1 MLISNTMMTAYYLGW
16 KIILL
21 RKSKN
26 LSFSGTYKYYLILLP
41 VLFLISNVF
50 SKEIIIEPG
59 ENAHERLQEA
69 MILMEEGDT
78 LLIKSG
84 YYSFEDGLSLD
95 IDGVTVIGEGM
106 DKTILDFKNQQ
117 SGAQG
122 LLVTSNKVTLK
133 DFAILDAKG
142 DALKVIGAMG
152 INMINLRTEW
162 TGGPKSTNGAYGF
175 YPVESED
182 VLIDGCVA
190 IGASD
195 AGIYVGQSKNIIVRN
210 SIAQYNVA
218 GIEIE
223 NSYYADVYNN
233 LASHNTGGILI
244 FDLPDLPQQGGHH
257 IRVFENQSIDND
269 TDNFAP
275 EGNIV
280 GEVPRGTGIIIMA
293 NSDVEVFNNLL
304 SGNGTVNLSIV
315 SYSDETDDPNY
326 YPHPK
331 RIQVHNN
338 TYGPAGFDPDINTGE
353 LAKTL
358 FEISNGN
365 MPDIFWDG
373 VAPLSQL
380 IFGQPEEE
388 KLIISEDPDV
398 TFLTISAIKYMM
410 GFSNSTLTDIDEF
423 QGVINPLQPIDIDG
437 I

>member
-1 MLISNTMMTAYYLGW
+1 MSKACILG
-16 KIILL
+16 
-21 RKSKN
+21 
-26 LSFSGTYKYYLILLP
+26 LILI
-41 VLFLISNVF
+41 ISIESNA
-50 SKEIIIEPG
+50 KEIIINPG
-59 ENAHERLQEA
+59 ENAQEELQEA
-69 MILMEEGDT
+69 LILMSEGDT
-78 LLIKSG
+78 LIMRSG
-84 YYSFEDGLSLD
+84 FYSFEDGISLD
-95 IDGVTVIGEGM
+95 VDNVTVIGEGM
-106 DKTILDFKNQQ
+106 NETILDFKNQQ

-122 LLVTSNKVTLK
+122 FLVTSNKVTLK

-142 DALKVIGAMG
+142 DALKVIGSKG

-162 TGGPKSTNGAYGF
+162 SGGPKSTNGAYGF

-182 VLIDGCVA
+182 VLIDGCIA

-257 IRVFENQSIDND
+257 IRVFDNKSIDND

-293 NSDVEVFNNLL
+293 NSDVEIFNNVM
-304 SGNGTVNLSIV
+304 SGNGTVNLSVV
-315 SYSDETDDPNY
+315 SYSDKTDDPNY
-326 YPHPK
+326 YPHPR
-331 RIQVHNN
+331 RIQIHNN
-338 TYGPAGFDPDINTGE
+338 TYGPGGFDPDIETGE
-353 LAKTL
+353 LAKAL
-358 FEISNGN
+358 YEISNGN

-373 VAPLSQL
+373 VVPISQM
-380 IFGQPEEE
+380 IFGQPNED
-388 KLIISEDPDV
+388 KLKMKENSDV
-398 TFLTISAIKYMM
+398 SFLTISPLKYIL
-410 GFSNSTLTDIDEF
+410 GFSNPIKTEKKEF
-423 QGVINPLQPIDIDG
+423 TGAINPLEPIVING
-437 I
+437 IQQ

>member
-1 MLISNTMMTAYYLGW
+1 MN
-16 KIILL
+16 
-21 RKSKN
+21 
-26 LSFSGTYKYYLILLP
+26 
-41 VLFLISNVF
+41 
-50 SKEIIIEPG
+50 
-59 ENAHERLQEA
+59 
-69 MILMEEGDT
+69 EGDT
-78 LLIKSG
+78 LIIKSG

-95 IDGVTVIGEGM
+95 VNNVTVIGEGM
-106 DKTILDFKNQQ
+106 EETVLDFKNQQ

-122 LLVTSNKVTLK
+122 FLVTSDMVTLQ
-133 DFAILDAKG
+133 DFSILDAKG
-142 DALKVIGAMG
+142 DALKVIGSKG
-152 INMINLRTEW
+152 INMINLKTEW

-223 NSYYADVYNN
+223 NSYFADVYNN

-257 IRVFENQSIDND
+257 IRVFDNKSIDND

-293 NSDVEVFNNLL
+293 NSDVEVFNNLI

-315 SYSDETDDPNY
+315 SYGDETDDPNY
-326 YPHPK
+326 YPHQKKYKCITIHMDLVDLIQIFK
-331 RIQVHNN
+331 RGSWQNH
-338 TYGPAGFDPDINTGE
+338 YLKSAM
-353 LAKTL
+353 
-358 FEISNGN
+358 EIC
-365 MPDIFWDG
+365 
-373 VAPLSQL
+373 L
-380 IFGQPEEE
+380 IFSGTELCLCL
-388 KLIISEDPDV
+388 K
-398 TFLTISAIKYMM
+398 
-410 GFSNSTLTDIDEF
+410 
-423 QGVINPLQPIDIDG
+423 
-437 I
+437 

>member
-1 MLISNTMMTAYYLGW
+1 ML
-16 KIILL
+16 
-21 RKSKN
+21 
-26 LSFSGTYKYYLILLP
+26 FSAH
-41 VLFLISNVF
+41 FQA
-50 SKEIIIEPG
+50 KEIIIGPG
-59 ENAHERLQEA
+59 ENAQEDLQEA
-69 MILMEEGDT
+69 LILMSEGDT

-84 YYSFEDGLSLD
+84 YYLFEDGLSLD
-95 IDGVTVIGEGM
+95 VDDVTVIGEGM
-106 DKTILDFKNQQ
+106 NETVLDFKNQQ

-122 LLVTSNKVTLK
+122 FLVTSNGVTLK

-142 DALKVIGAMG
+142 DALKVIGSKG

-257 IRVFENQSIDND
+257 IRVFDNKSVDND

-293 NSDVEVFNNLL
+293 NSDVEVFNNVM

-326 YPHPK
+326 YPHPR
-331 RIQVHNN
+331 RIQIHNN
-338 TYGPAGFDPDINTGE
+338 TYGPGGFDPDVETGD
-353 LAKTL
+353 LAKAL
-358 FEISNGN
+358 FEISEGN

-373 VAPLSQL
+373 VVPVSQM
-380 IFGQPEEE
+380 IFGQPKED
-388 KLIISEDPDV
+388 KLKVDENRDV
-398 TFLTISAIKYMM
+398 SFLTISPIKYML
-410 GFSNSTLTDIDEF
+410 GFSNPIRTEKKEF
-423 QGVINPLQPIDIDG
+423 NGVINPLEPIVIDG

>member
-1 MLISNTMMTAYYLGW
+1 LHKA
-16 KIILL
+16 
-21 RKSKN
+21 
-26 LSFSGTYKYYLILLP
+26 LILCAF
-41 VLFLISNVF
+41 VILFNQLF
-50 SKEIIIEPG
+50 AKEIIINPG
-59 ENAHERLQEA
+59 ENAQEELQEA
-69 MILMEEGDT
+69 LILMSEGDT
-78 LLIKSG
+78 LLIKEG
-84 YYSFEDGLSLD
+84 YYLFEDGLSLD
-95 IDGVTVIGEGM
+95 VDDVKIIGEGM
-106 DKTILDFKNQQ
+106 DKTILDFKDQK

-122 LLVTSNKVTLK
+122 FLVTSNKVTLK

-142 DALKVIGAMG
+142 DALKVIGSKG
-152 INMINLRTEW
+152 IYMINLRTEW
-162 TGGPKSTNGAYGF
+162 TGGPKSSNGAYGF

-210 SIAQYNVA
+210 SVAQYNVA

-257 IRVFENQSIDND
+257 IRVFDNKSIDND

-293 NSDVEVFNNLL
+293 NSDVEVFNNVI

-326 YPHPK
+326 YPHPR
-331 RIQVHNN
+331 RIQIHNN
-338 TYGPAGFDPDINTGE
+338 TYGPTGFDPDIETGD
-353 LAKTL
+353 LAKAL
-358 FEISNGN
+358 YEISDGD

-373 VAPLSQL
+373 VVSVSQML
-380 IFGQPEEE
+380 FGQPEID
-388 KLIISEDPDV
+388 KLKIDENSDV
-398 TFLTISAIKYMM
+398 SFLTISPIKYLL
-410 GFSNSTLTDIDEF
+410 GFSKPVKTEKKQFNGIID
-423 QGVINPLQPIDIDG
+423 PLEPIVIDG
-437 I
+437 L

>member
-1 MLISNTMMTAYYLGW
+1 MRRSYFACLIFIFFIS
-16 KIILL
+16 
-21 RKSKN
+21 
-26 LSFSGTYKYYLILLP
+26 LSLAG
-41 VLFLISNVF
+41 
-50 SKEIIIEPG
+50 KEIYIEAGP
-59 ENAHERLQEA
+59 NAQERIQEA
-69 MILMEEGDT
+69 MILLEKGDT
-78 LLIKSG
+78 LIIKAG
-84 YYSFEDGLSLD
+84 YYEFEDGISLD
-95 IDGVTVIGEGM
+95 INNVTVAGEGM
-106 DKTILDFKNQQ
+106 METILDFKDQK

-122 LLVTSNKVTLK
+122 LLVTSDGVTLK

-142 DALKVIGAMG
+142 DALKVIGAKG

-162 TGGPKSTNGAYGF
+162 TGGPKSSNGAYGF

-223 NSYYADVYNN
+223 NSYFADVYNN

-257 IRVFENQSIDND
+257 IRVFNNESIDND

-293 NSDVEVFNNLL
+293 NSDVEVFNNLM

-326 YPHPK
+326 YPHPR
-331 RIQVHNN
+331 RIQLHNN
-338 TYGPAGFDPDINTGE
+338 TYGPGGFNPDVKTGD
-353 LAKTL
+353 LAKAL
-358 FEISNGN
+358 FEISDGN

-373 VAPLSQL
+373 VVPMSQML
-380 IFGQPEEE
+380 FGQPRNE
-388 KLIISEDPDV
+388 KLVMVEGDEV
-398 TFLTISAIKYMM
+398 NFLTISPIKYIL
-410 GFSNSTLTDIDEF
+410 GFSSPIRTDKNEF
-423 QGVINPLQPIDIDG
+423 KGVIIPLEPINIDG